1 MNKRYMVYTAFLV
14 LFLAPL
20 AAMAQGG
27 SAIPE
32 MLKRFEAAG
41 GHDFS
46 ADRGRELWHRKVIAK
61 KDGKPRSCTTCHG
74 QDLTQGGKHVRSGKP
89 IDPMAVSVNP
99 ERFTETKKIRK
110 WFRRNCK
117 WTWGRKCTAQEKGD
131 ILTYLA
137 GQ

>member
-1 MNKRYMVYTAFLV
+1 MSKRYLTWGGL
-14 LFLAPL
+14 LILAAWPL

-46 ADRGRELWHRKVIAK
+46 ADRGRELWHRKVTA
-61 KDGKPRSCTTCHG
+61 KDGKQRSCTTCHG
-74 QDLTQGGKHVRSGKP
+74 EDLTRTGKHARSGKR
-89 IDPMAVSVNP
+89 IGPMAISANP
-99 ERFTETKKIRK
+99 KRLTKPKKIRK

-117 WTWGRKCTAQEKGD
+117 WTWGRECTPQEKGD
-131 ILTYLA
+131 ILKFLA

>member
-1 MNKRYMVYTAFLV
+1 MTRHTTCLTALLALLV
-14 LFLAPL
+14 LSVPAFAR
-20 AAMAQGG
+20 GG

-46 ADRGRELWHRKVIAK
+46 ADRGRELWHRKVISK

-74 QDLTQGGKHVRSGKP
+74 QDLTQGGKHVRSGKH

-99 ERFTETKKIRK
+99 KRFTKTKKIRK

-117 WTWGRKCTAQEKGD
+117 WAWGRKCTAQEKGD